1 VDLLNGMSADALGV
15 TVAAGL
21 TLMVYSYLLGDTFL
35 FRVAE
40 YLFVGVTVAYS
51 AVVAVRS
58 VLLPQLIM
66 PLATAPAENL
76 GLLAPAFLCAL
87 LFANLV
93 PRLRPLSSIPLAIV
107 VGVGTG
113 LALGG
118 ALVGII
124 VPQVAATILPI
135 HPLLPLAKMLDNA
148 IIVVGTVCTLLYFA
162 FTARGESPANRLIR
176 GAGSVGR
183 WFMLIAFGAVI
194 GNVVMSR
201 LSLLIGRVQF
211 LLEDW
216 LHLIQ

>member
-1 VDLLNGMSADALGV
+1 MDLLNGMSADALGV